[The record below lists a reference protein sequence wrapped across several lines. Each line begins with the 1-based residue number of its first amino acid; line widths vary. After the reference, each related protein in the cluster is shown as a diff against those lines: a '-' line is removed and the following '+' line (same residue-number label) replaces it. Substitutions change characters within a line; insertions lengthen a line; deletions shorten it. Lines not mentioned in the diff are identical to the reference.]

1 MRHYLRSFVWLAAL
15 FAALPAWAD
24 EDGGTRSIFA
34 FGAGNRALSMGG
46 AFTALADDPSAPLW
60 NPGGLGFVP
69 RRQLAATGASLY
81 GLDVSEAFAGVVL
94 PDWRYGTL
102 ALTFRHLGVGGIE
115 GRDDRNSVTD
125 PSLSDQQM
133 ELTFSYGRPIG
144 RFVSLGGT
152 IKLEQQSLAGFNDGA
167 FGLDIGALAFPGAL
181 IAPETPWMQRVAVG
195 GAVRNL
201 FSSSMRLNQEDV
213 SDPSSLRL
221 GASYRHPFSG
231 GRSAV
236 FDVDLE
242 SGTNVP
248 TGVRAGLEVRLH
260 PLLALRSGFTD
271 GGYTAGAGINWKD
284 FGFDYVF
291 EDNNLGSV
299 HRFGVS
305 FGFGRTMEESRQASL
320 RSDEARLA
328 ARLEQA
334 FAEREAARVTE
345 LLAEAETARQAGQYD
360 EALDVLAAAATLVP
374 DDPKI
379 RETRMQCLREKAGSL
394 EVKGQY
400 GEAALVYGRLQDLAP
415 EDNVAK
421 DNAARCREESARR
434 AARSEAVQRV
444 FTSSLDAFSSGDLL
458 SARSGFQKLLQIQPN
473 DQEASALLAMTEE
486 TIDNRVKDLLE
497 KTGELVQTGSLADAE
512 ASLTEAKRYGVTPAV
527 RHAEIALNSA
537 KRSQQAKAIT
547 SSAEAHASKRP
558 RTPEAEHELED
569 LYKKGMAS
577 MEKGRADDALRYWE
591 LASSIDPNYQQL
603 RDYLKREYL
612 MRGLDAFAAGRLD
625 EAVDLWEKALRVD
638 PTDEK
643 AKGYLARARQQQ
655 SRAREIFGGGH

>member
-1 MRHYLRSFVWLAAL
+1 MRSIVLALMFLIARPVQ
-15 FAALPAWAD
+15 AA
-24 EDGGTRSIFA
+24 EDGGTRSMFA

-60 NPGGLGFVP
+60 NPGGLGFVA
-69 RRQLAATGASLY
+69 RRQVAATGASLY
-81 GLDVSEAFAGVVL
+81 GLDVQEAFAGIVL

-102 ALTFRHLGVGGIE
+102 AMTFRHLGVGGIE
-115 GRDDRNSVTD
+115 GRDNRNSITD

-133 ELTFSYGRPIG
+133 ELTFSYGRPLG
-144 RFVSLGGT
+144 RIVSVGGT
-152 IKLEQQSLAGFNDGA
+152 IKLEQQSLAGFSDGA

-181 IAPETPWMQRVAVG
+181 IAPETPWMQRVALG
-195 GAVRNL
+195 GSLRNL
-201 FSSSMRLNQEDV
+201 FNSSMRLNQDDV

-221 GASYRHPFSG
+221 GASYRHPFAG

-242 SGTNVP
+242 SGTSVP
-248 TGVRAGLEVRLH
+248 ASVHAGLEVRLH
-260 PLLALRSGFTD
+260 PLFALRTGLTD
-271 GGYTAGAGINWKD
+271 GGYTAGAGVNWKD

-305 FGFGRTMEESRQASL
+305 FGFGRTVEESRLAAL
-320 RSDEARLA
+320 RSDEERLA
-328 ARLEQA
+328 TRLEQA

-345 LLAEAETARQAGQYD
+345 LMTEAQTDRQNEQYD
-360 EALDVLAAAATLVP
+360 EALDVLAAAAILVP
-374 DDPKI
+374 DDPHV

-394 EVKGQY
+394 ETRGQY
-400 GEAALVYGRLQDLAP
+400 GEAALVYGRLQNLAP
-415 EDNVAK
+415 EDSVAR
-421 DNAARCREESARR
+421 DNATRCREESARR
-434 AARSEAVQRV
+434 AARSEAVQHV

-458 SARSGFQKLLQIQPN
+458 AARAGFQQILQIQPN

-486 TIDNRVKDLLE
+486 TIENRVKDLLE
-497 KTGELVQTGSLADAE
+497 KTRELVQGGLLAE
-512 ASLTEAKRYGVTPAV
+512 AEAALTEAKRYGTSPEV
-527 RHAEIALNSA
+527 RHAESTLNNA
-537 KRSQQAKAIT
+537 KRSQQT
-547 SSAEAHASKRP
+547 RTTASNPKPPALRP
-558 RTPEAEHELED
+558 RTPETEHELED
-569 LYKKGMAS
+569 LYKKGMAA

-591 LASSIDPNYQQL
+591 LAASIDPNYQQI

-638 PTDEK
+638 PSDEK